1 MNNTV
6 GFLIED
12 IQTLYSRGVA
22 SQDSALSSA
31 YIYSELINV
40 RNFLVVA
47 QAKKRQK
54 ISDLNYSLIY
64 KLEMQPLNTL
74 ECLNLD
80 VNCQQYKSVHQ
91 IPSPLSDL
99 NVHLFNYVMPIN
111 VSRRYDEINR
121 NEVLYLKGNKYTKN
135 NPKFIFEDGHLYVL
149 GECPKYLRVKYLS
162 KDPVNTELFN
172 KICNQEECDFNIYN
186 YEFPIEPDLVE
197 VLKEMVTKRLV
208 DKFLQIPED
217 SRNDNTDN
225 RTDGF
230 KSN

>member
-6 GFLIED
+6 GSLIED

-22 SQDSALSSA
+22 SDDSRLSSA
-31 YIYSELINV
+31 YVYNKLINV
-40 RNFLVVA
+40 RNFLIVS

-54 ISDLNYSLIY
+54 ISDLNYSLIF
-64 KLEMQPLNTL
+64 KLEMESLNNL

-80 VNCQQYKSVHQ
+80 IECQQYRSVNQ

-99 NVHLFNYVMPIN
+99 NVHLFNYVMPSN
-111 VSRRYDEINR
+111 VNRRYDEINR
-121 NEVLYLKGNKYTKN
+121 TEALYLKGNKYTKN
-135 NPKFIFEDGHLYVL
+135 NPKFIFEDGYLYVL

-197 VLKEMVTKRLV
+197 VLKEMVAKELV

-217 SRNDNTDN
+217 NRNDNIDN
-225 RTDGF
+225 KADGF